1 MAADPQRG
9 PLAVAAE
16 GVGGVAHVDARVQVN
31 VQFGDVELGVVL
43 PAADN
48 EASSGVVHILTRNK
62 RTNTEYYVCSF
73 IEKTSLFA
81 FHLECVA
88 K

>member
-16 GVGGVAHVDARVQVN
+16 EVGGVAHVDARVQVN
-31 VQFGDVELGVVL
+31 VQVGDVQLGVVL

-48 EASSGVVHILTRNK
+48 EASSRVVHILSRNK
-62 RTNTEYYVCSF
+62 SRTVESYAESLIVETSF
-73 IEKTSLFA
+73 YLFV
-81 FHLECVA
+81 FYFEV
-88 K
+88 